1 VPGSVVRSSE
11 SESAPLWSRRLTE
24 WSLLVLVLGVVVW
37 AFGHQVRVVQG
48 MGERAA
54 VQSTLGAVR
63 TALVIDHMQ
72 TSMRSADTGNAV
84 RQNNPFLLLRSSPAN
99 YAGNT
104 TRADMEAVA
113 PGSWVFDPDC
123 VCIGYRLLYP
133 QWLESPVG
141 AEGVWFRIE
150 STAGPLQVT
159 PLERYLWQGVEVD

>member
-1 VPGSVVRSSE
+1 M
-11 SESAPLWSRRLTE
+11 
-24 WSLLVLVLGVVVW
+24 LVLGAVAW

-63 TALVIDHMQ
+63 TALVVDRVHA
-72 TSMRSADTGNAV
+72 SVLPADAA
-84 RQNNPFLLLRSSPAN
+84 RQRNPFLLLRSVPVN
-99 YAGNT
+99 YAGDVV
-104 TRADMEAVA
+104 RANMGSVA

-133 QWLESPVG
+133 QWLESS
-141 AEGVWFRIE
+141 AEPGGVWFRIG

-159 PLERYLWQGVEVD
+159 PLEQYRWQGVVVD

>member
-1 VPGSVVRSSE
+1 M
-11 SESAPLWSRRLTE
+11 TE
-24 WSLLVLVLGVVVW
+24 WSLLVLVLGVVAW

-72 TSMRSADTGNAV
+72 AGVRPTGPGNV
-84 RQNNPFLLLRSSPAN
+84 LRQNNPFLLLRSIPAN

-133 QWLESPVG
+133 QWLESPAD

-150 STAGPLQVT
+150 STAGPMQVT